1 MTRLGRGT
9 HGMVR
14 AIRAVALVAVLG
26 LVGVAAA
33 DDLGQ
38 AYDVY
43 AAGDYAAALP
53 MFERIGQTGD
63 PEAQYMVGL
72 MYHRGRGTEVD
83 GLRAAQWYAQ
93 AANQNHPAALTN
105 LGILHR
111 DGVGVEQ
118 DMQTALDLLRRG
130 AYLDN
135 SFAQLAYGAA
145 MMNEAQNDADYIEGA
160 AMMQVAAENG
170 NEIAQQNIAGW
181 RHREERARAI
191 NAKQVEVREMIDKIV
206 AFSEAQRQ
214 QREQQQPDQPANPG
228 GDGADE
234 PQSRG
239 PAPGRTPSPADPA
252 VATANPSASST
263 DQMLFQQTTL
273 NDAKWRGNPS
283 HTLLVPEGWRVEG
296 GAFWFPPQLYATMPS
311 QDLKVIGPQGQQLH
325 VMPNGVAV
333 DKRFPPGLNMP
344 QPQQGQV
351 DDGYQ
356 VVFMPRSPEEWTRF
370 VTELVVPGHRP
381 GATNVRVTKQEI
393 EPVLTTLMKRQ
404 LQPLVQNLNA
414 LNQQNRASGLN
425 MQSSADTSFLTFDV
439 TYDQDGQSWREMIG
453 LGAGFVYNV
462 SDVGFGPSES
472 TTWWIEPALSF
483 RAPQGVSLE
492 EQMPMLM
499 VVANSLQM
507 TPQWF
512 QMREE
517 LRAKAMKTNRN
528 ISQDRIN
535 TSRKISQINAQTSR
549 VINDIYNQMNQNRE
563 ISSDRNQ
570 REFIEYVRE
579 VETWST
585 GDGNAVQ
592 LPGGFNNAFSN
603 GQGGFLVTNGSSAPA
618 GWTQLQRAQ

>member
-1 MTRLGRGT
+1 MKRVESWACGS
-9 HGMVR
+9 MR
-14 AIRAVALVAVLG
+14 AMRVIALAAVLG
-26 LVGVAAA
+26 LAGLAGGN
-33 DDLGQ
+33 DLER
-38 AYDVY
+38 AYDAY
-43 AAGDYAAALP
+43 GAGDFATALP
-53 MFERIGQTGD
+53 MFEQIGQTGD
-63 PEAQYMVGL
+63 PEAQYMAGL

-83 GLRAAQWYAQ
+83 GVRAAQWYAQ
-93 AANQNHPAALTN
+93 AANQNYPAALTN
-105 LGILHR
+105 LGVLHR

-118 DMQTALDLLRRG
+118 DMELALDLLRRG

-145 MMNEAQNDADYIEGA
+145 MMNDAQTDADYIEGA

-181 RHREERARAI
+181 RHREEQARAI
-191 NAKQVEVREMIDKIV
+191 DAKQVEVRETIDKIV
-206 AFSEAQRQ
+206 AFSEAQRR
-214 QREQQQPDQPANPG
+214 QREEQRQQPNEPANPDG
-228 GDGADE
+228 GAGADR
-234 PQSRG
+234 PQSR
-239 PAPGRTPSPADPA
+239 APTPNPPA
-252 VATANPSASST
+252 VATGNPPAAAAG
-263 DQMLFQQTTL
+263 QMLFQQTTL
-273 NDAKWRGNPS
+273 SDAKWRNNPS
-283 HTLLVPEGWRVEG
+283 HTLLVPDGWRVEG

-311 QDLKVIGPQGQQLH
+311 VDLKVTGPKGQQLH
-325 VMPNGVAV
+325 LMPSGVAV
-333 DKRFPPGLNMP
+333 DKRHPPGLNMP

-370 VTELVVPGHRP
+370 VTELVLPAHRP
-381 GATNVRVTKQEI
+381 GATNIRVTKQEI
-393 EPVLTTLMKRQ
+393 EPVLTTFMKRQ
-404 LQPLVQNLNA
+404 LQPLLQQLNA

-472 TTWWIEPALSF
+472 TTWWIDPAMSF

-492 EQMPMLM
+492 EQLPMMM
-499 VVANSLQM
+499 VVANSVQM

-512 QMREE
+512 QMRAE
-517 LRAKAMKTNRN
+517 LQAKAMKTNRN

-535 TSRKISQINAQTSR
+535 TSRKISQINAQTSQE
-549 VINDIYNQMNQNRE
+549 INDIYNQMNQNRQA
-563 ISSDRNQ
+563 SSDRGQ

-579 VETWST
+579 VETWNT